1 MPFCCSIH
9 PSISKT
15 NVALL
20 LFLGFAGFSL
30 LIAWCYKAM
39 RRLVYRDSH
48 SLDTVF
54 DAGGQVTFSLTA
66 VTVTSQLLWPAD
78 FLQSSTLMS
87 KVSIVYSLGRSNE
100 GVSNLKNNLKY
111 YFELLDTDTSLPLH
125 YWFICSSSFSTT
137 YVYIARLF
145 QSGLGGSLWYCIGI
159 VVGILVFPCLSIF
172 IKSRAPGAKTYP
184 QVSL

>member
-1 MPFCCSIH
+1 MFAFLPPKKICKKCQRLVIVRISYFNITSLHTRVSFCFSIH

-100 GVSNLKNNLKY
+100 GVSNLKNNLK
-111 YFELLDTDTSLPLH
+111 
-125 YWFICSSSFSTT
+125 
-137 YVYIARLF
+137 
-145 QSGLGGSLWYCIGI
+145 
-159 VVGILVFPCLSIF
+159 
-172 IKSRAPGAKTYP
+172 
-184 QVSL
+184 

>member
-100 GVSNLKNNLKY
+100 GVSNLKNNLK
-111 YFELLDTDTSLPLH
+111 
-125 YWFICSSSFSTT
+125 
-137 YVYIARLF
+137 
-145 QSGLGGSLWYCIGI
+145 
-159 VVGILVFPCLSIF
+159 
-172 IKSRAPGAKTYP
+172 
-184 QVSL
+184 